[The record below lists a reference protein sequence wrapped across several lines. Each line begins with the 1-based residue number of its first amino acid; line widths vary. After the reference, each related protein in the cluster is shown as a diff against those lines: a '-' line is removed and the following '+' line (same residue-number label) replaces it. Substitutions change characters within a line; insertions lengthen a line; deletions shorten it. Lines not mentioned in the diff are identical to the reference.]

1 MTSDIQLETTGIVEH
16 CPNCG
21 QRNRV
26 PFASLGGLAKCGR
39 CSTPIP
45 APDSSLVIEDEGVF
59 DALVS
64 SARVPVLVDFWAE
77 WCGPCKMMAPELER
91 VAVNLQGKALVAKV
105 NTEIVPAVA
114 QRFQIA
120 AIPTLVLFVSGSEKG
135 RLQGARP
142 AAQVQRFVQ
151 EQAGA

>member
-1 MTSDIQLETTGIVEH
+1 MTSDIQLESRGIVEH

-45 APDSSLVIEDEGVF
+45 APGSPVEIEDEAVF

-64 SARVPVLVDFWAE
+64 SARLPVLVDFWAE
-77 WCGPCKMMAPELER
+77 WCGPCKMMVPELER
-91 VAVNLQGKALVAKV
+91 VAASLQGKALVAKV
-105 NTEIVPAVA
+105 NTEIVPALA

-120 AIPTLVLFVSGSEKG
+120 AIPTLVLFFKGSEKG

-142 AAQVQRFVQ
+142 AAQVQRFVR
-151 EQAGA
+151 ELAGG